1 MKAITYRGYRAIVEF
16 EPEDGVF
23 AGRLLG
29 VNDVIGFHAES
40 VAGIRVAFHEAV
52 EDYIETCAR
61 IGKAPERPYSGKVMF
76 RVDPRVHANAALAA
90 QLSGMS
96 LNQWAEDKLRA
107 AAEAETGSA
116 VKY

>member
-1 MKAITYRGYRAIVEF
+1 MKAITYKGYSAVVEF

-40 VAGIRVAFHEAV
+40 VAGLRLAFREAV
-52 EDYIETCAR
+52 EDYIETCGR

-96 LNQWAEDKLRA
+96 LNQWAEDKLRV